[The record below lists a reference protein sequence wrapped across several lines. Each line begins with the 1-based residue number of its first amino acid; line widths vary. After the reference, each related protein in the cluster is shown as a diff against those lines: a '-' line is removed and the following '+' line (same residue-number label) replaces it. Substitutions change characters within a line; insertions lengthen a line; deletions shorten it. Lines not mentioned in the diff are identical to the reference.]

1 MPTNFLMKR
10 INGTA
15 GNVGLPGAPILYF
28 DLLYNSSTGALSGHA
43 SIVSAS
49 PPPLGNIVISN
60 VTGKVTN
67 MIFGGT
73 LSHIVT
79 LQGTYQRVI
88 NEPPLIIEEQFAAY
102 FQVDSNFDGRG
113 SFEYGGNVVNDVPV
127 TCTVSSSGGIHP
139 LYGVVIHGA
148 AASGD
153 QARMKE
159 VAAAAEKFLA
169 QVPDVQ
175 SALNELKA
183 HMASA

>member
-1 MPTNFLMKR
+1 MPTGLQNKR
-10 INGTA
+10 LSGTA
-15 GNVGLPGAPILYF
+15 GNVGLPGAPILHF
-28 DLLYNSSTGALSGHA
+28 DLLYNASTGALSGHA
-43 SIVSAS
+43 CIVSAS
-49 PPPLGNIVISN
+49 PPPLGQIVISN

-79 LQGTYQRVI
+79 MQGTYQI
-88 NEPPLIIEEQFAAY
+88 SLQNPPIIFEQSFAAY
-102 FQVDSNFDGRG
+102 FQVDADFDGRG
-113 SFEYGGNVVNDVPV
+113 YFEYGGNIVNDVPV
-127 TCTVSSSGGIHP
+127 TCTVSSSGIHP

-175 SALNELKA
+175 KALNDLKA
-183 HMASA
+183 QMADA